1 MIIVNTILLSI
12 VLLSLLLVLLLG
24 LNRKSR
30 IEINSVGSLSHLSP
44 ALLKRGF
51 VSL

>member
-1 MIIVNTILLSI
+1 MIIAHTITISL
-12 VLLSLLLVLLLG
+12 LLSLLLVLLLV
-24 LNRKSR
+24 LNQQSR

-44 ALLKRGF
+44 ALLNRGF